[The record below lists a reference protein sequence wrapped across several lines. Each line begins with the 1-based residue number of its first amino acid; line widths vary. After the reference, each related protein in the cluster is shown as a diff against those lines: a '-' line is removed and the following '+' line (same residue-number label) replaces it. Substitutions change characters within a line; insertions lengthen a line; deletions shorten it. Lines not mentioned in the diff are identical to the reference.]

1 MEISNSVF
9 VLKVYALLV
18 AVLLATEVHTQ
29 PQKFNT
35 EIQQVSL
42 NIVFIDFWIQNA
54 SFRYEIVIISMHFCT
69 RIFVFTLVDNDAIYG
84 FNNNESCC
92 SCWFLIK

>member
-18 AVLLATEVHTQ
+18 AVLLAAEVHTQ

-42 NIVFIDFWIQNA
+42 NIVFIDFWCKFQIWNC
-54 SFRYEIVIISMHFCT
+54 Y
-69 RIFVFTLVDNDAIYG
+69 N
-84 FNNNESCC
+84 
-92 SCWFLIK
+92 

>member
-18 AVLLATEVHTQ
+18 AVMLAAEVHTQ

-42 NIVFIDFWIQNA
+42 NIVFIDF
-54 SFRYEIVIISMHFCT
+54 
-69 RIFVFTLVDNDAIYG
+69 
-84 FNNNESCC
+84 
-92 SCWFLIK
+92 